1 MTTLD
6 IQILIQKILKANDF
20 TAVIDS
26 RDWKATYRDMVRWLH
41 PDRCRVEGAVNALI
55 HLYQLRETFEKGQQK
70 QDDAGQ
76 FRVKDMEAVHR
87 GKLDLLKLSYTNYV
101 NLKTRNDDA
110 ARHFH
115 RYLPVSMA
123 LTDKLSV
130 RFQHRSA
137 SLSGLELPQQHVLW
151 ILSRLLESCAWFAQI
166 GYVHGGINPESIYVV
181 PKTHGIIFGSFYHF
195 TRIDGRLKT
204 ISAKYKNWYPDA
216 VFDTKRAST
225 VIDLELCK
233 RTAAYL
239 LGDTSG
245 TGVKLL
251 KTHNKAFINFLLDTH
266 TDAFSCYDAYRTMLK
281 QNFKR
286 KFHELKL

>member
-1 MTTLD
+1 MVD
-6 IQILIQKILKANDF
+6 IRN
-20 TAVIDS
+20 
-26 RDWKATYRDMVRWLH
+26 WKATYRDMVRWLH
-41 PDRCRVEGAVNALI
+41 PDRCTVDGSVNALI

-70 QDDAGQ
+70 QDDAGK
-76 FRVKDMEAVHR
+76 FRAKDKEAVYQ
-87 GKLDLLKLSYTNYV
+87 GNLDLLKLSYNNFV

-115 RYLPVSMA
+115 RYLPTSMA

-130 RFQHRSA
+130 RFQHRSIP
-137 SLSGLELPQQHVLW
+137 LSGLELPQQHVLW
-151 ILSRLLESCAWFAQI
+151 ILSRLLECCAWFAQI
-166 GYVHGGINPESIYVV
+166 DYVHGGINPESIYVV
-181 PKTHGIIFGSFYHF
+181 PKTHGIVFGSFYHF
-195 TRIDGRLKT
+195 TKVGGRLKT

-251 KTHNKAFINFLLDTH
+251 KTHHQAFINFLLDTH
-266 TDAFSCYDAYRTMLK
+266 TNAFECYDAYRKMLK